1 MLVGNAMNVRVV
13 TVGPEETVQVAIGR
27 MMEENIGA
35 VVVVE
40 GPRLAGI
47 FTERDVLRMA
57 AEGRDFNEVRMA
69 DVMTRSPLTVEPDV
83 HILDAARM
91 MGERGV
97 RHLPVVEGEN
107 LHGVIGIR
115 DLLRS
120 LVERVWRDHD
130 QGAHDT
136 AQSLLG
142 RAARDGAPAGSAAR
156 GPARPPG

>member
-1 MLVGNAMNVRVV
+1 MLVGSAMNVRVV
-13 TVGPEETVQVAIGR
+13 TVGPDETVQVAIGR
-27 MMEENIGA
+27 MMEENIGS

-47 FTERDVLRMA
+47 FTERDVLRLA
-57 AEGRDFNEVRMA
+57 AEGQDFREVRMG

-91 MGERGV
+91 MSERGV

-107 LHGVIGIR
+107 LHGVVGIR
-115 DLLRS
+115 DLLRT
-120 LVERVWRDHD
+120 LLERAYRDHD
-130 QGAHDT
+130 EGARDT

-142 RAARDGAPAGSAAR
+142 RDHR
-156 GPARPPG
+156 